1 MGSEYAPVCTFFGVP
16 KGFQDAALA
25 ESGKLIAKLGSDA
38 ANYIEVEKGTRKRW
52 IDITGLE
59 PQDSRF
65 TVIVPI
71 HNEERFLPAALGAI
85 ARSDIPSSA
94 HVNFVFVTNNCTDS
108 SPQIVDQFMSTFGE
122 VGKNTFPPRDID
134 ELKGTGLDT
143 EYSSTNYG
151 NMTFRHINS
160 STASKANALNLGNYL
175 AVQKGDKIAVSVDA
189 NNFVEPDA
197 VALLFGTAYE
207 NIIRNPDGTAVLCAD
222 DMHEMVNPKT
232 RKLKEHI
239 RKYSKVKEADSEAT
253 VSGWMMAWDTEFVK
267 KSGGV
272 PHTATEDYALGVLAR
287 VNGRKIRRDNNAR
300 IWGYESASL
309 RDHYSQMARF
319 ARGKFQLIAQGGQVG
334 EIVRTDDPYFMGEI
348 SDRLR
353 IIGNRIKQRPIH
365 APYLG
370 VKFVVWEATLAKARR
385 DFEKDPRYSSWEPI
399 ASTKG
404 HRKKP
409 RRKK

>member
-1 MGSEYAPVCTFFGVP
+1 MGLEYASVRTFFGVP

-25 ESGKLIAKLGSDA
+25 ESGRLIAEMNPHGPNCAK
-38 ANYIEVEKGTRKRW
+38 VENGTRNRW
-52 IDITGLE
+52 KEKTGLE

-108 SPQIVDQFMSTFGE
+108 SSQIVDQFMNTFGK
-122 VGKNTFPPRDID
+122 VGKNTFLPGDIN
-134 ELKGTGLDT
+134 ELKDLGLDA
-143 EYSSTNYG
+143 EYSSTTYG
-151 NMTFRHINS
+151 NMTFTRLNT

-197 VALLFGTAYE
+197 VASLFGTAYE
-207 NIIRNPDGTAVLCAD
+207 SIIRNPDGTAVLCAD
-222 DMHEMVNPKT
+222 DIHEMVNPQT
-232 RKLKEHI
+232 RRLKEHI
-239 RKYSKVKEADSEAT
+239 RKYSKVKQTDSQVI

-287 VNGRKIRRDNNAR
+287 VNNRKITRDINAR

-319 ARGKFQLIAQGGQVG
+319 ARGKFQLIAQGGEVG
-334 EIVRTDDPYFMGEI
+334 EIVRTDDPYFMGDI

-353 IIGNRIKQRPIH
+353 TIGNRIKLNPIR

-404 HRKKP
+404 YRKKSN
-409 RRKK
+409 RKK